1 MLIIENPERRN
12 GMDKIVHNKLQP
24 VGKGK
29 PGAENIDVDVAAFTK
44 KIRFF
49 GQSYEMAIPA
59 SWCVM
64 KLEKPECIM
73 LSAKGNIEKGEYF
86 ISVVRVADYPAPADV
101 CNNYGYMDTE
111 YPRNSIRI
119 NGFQGIQTVY
129 ETDFENR
136 ETLVTC
142 LRKKDDVFV
151 IRAETTDESRTR
163 EELLEKL
170 QKITASFNKVKL

>member
-1 MLIIENPERRN
+1 
-12 GMDKIVHNKLQP
+12 
-24 VGKGK
+24 
-29 PGAENIDVDVAAFTK
+29 
-44 KIRFF
+44 
-49 GQSYEMAIPA
+49 
-59 SWCVM
+59 
-64 KLEKPECIM
+64 M
-73 LSAKGNIEKGEYF
+73 LSAKGNIGKGEYF
-86 ISVVRVADYPAPADV
+86 ISVVRVATPFEDYPALADV
-101 CNNYGYMDTE
+101 CNNYGYMDIE